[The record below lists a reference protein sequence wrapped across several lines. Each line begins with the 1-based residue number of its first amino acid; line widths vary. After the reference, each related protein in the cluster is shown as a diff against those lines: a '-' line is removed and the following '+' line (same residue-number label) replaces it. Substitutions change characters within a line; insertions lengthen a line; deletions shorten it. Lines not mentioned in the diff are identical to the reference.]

1 MESIDGSTMVEIR
14 VYRNEDFEKVVALH
28 RKALEAI
35 GMYRGE
41 GPWDD
46 DLPFLETI
54 YGGNHG
60 FFLVGEEGGRI
71 VAMGAF
77 RKTTDQLAE
86 IKRMR
91 VDPGYQGTGLA
102 KRLYMKLEEEAVS
115 RGFGKFHLETSEPQM
130 AARKFYQKVGF
141 RETGTAM
148 IDGTLSV
155 LMEKD
160 LPQK

>member
-1 MESIDGSTMVEIR
+1 MVKFR
-14 VYRNEDFEKVVALH
+14 KYRKEDFDEVVALH
-28 RKALEAI
+28 KKALEAI

-41 GPWDD
+41 GPWDN
-46 DLPFLETI
+46 DLPYLDTI
-54 YGGNHG
+54 YGGDNG
-60 FFLVGEEGGRI
+60 YFLVGDEEGRI

-77 RKTTDQLAE
+77 RKTTRHLAE

-91 VDPGYQGTGLA
+91 VDPDYQGTGLA
-102 KRLYMKLEEEAVS
+102 RELYVQLENEAVS
-115 RGFGKFHLETSEPQM
+115 RGYEKFHLETSEPQM

-141 RETGTAM
+141 RETGTAI

>member
-1 MESIDGSTMVEIR
+1 MVEIR
-14 VYRNEDFEKVVALH
+14 IYRTDDFSKVLALH
-28 RKALEAI
+28 KRALEAI

-46 DLPFLETI
+46 DLPHLATV
-54 YGGNHG
+54 YGGDNG
-60 FFLVGEEGGRI
+60 FFLVGDDDGEI

-77 RKTTDQLAE
+77 RKTTDYLAE

-91 VDPGYQGTGLA
+91 VSPDYQGSGLA
-102 KRLYMKLEEEAVS
+102 RQLYEKLEQEAIS
-115 RGFGKFHLETSEPQM
+115 RGYRKFHLETSEPQI

-141 RETGTAM
+141 KETGTAI
-148 IDGTLSV
+148 IDGSLSV

-160 LPQK
+160 LF

>member
-1 MESIDGSTMVEIR
+1 MVNIR
-14 VYRNEDFEKVVALH
+14 LYRNEDFDNVVALH
-28 RKALEAI
+28 RKSLEAI

-46 DLPFLETI
+46 DLPHLDTV
-54 YGGNHG
+54 YGGDNG
-60 FFLVGEEGGRI
+60 FFLVGDDDGRI

-77 RKTTDQLAE
+77 RKTTDKLAE

-91 VDPGYQGTGLA
+91 VDPAYQGTGLA
-102 KRLYMKLEEEAVS
+102 TALYEKLEKEAIS
-115 RGFGKFHLETSEPQM
+115 RGYIKFHLETSEPQL

-141 RETGTAM
+141 RESGKAI
-148 IDGTLSV
+148 IDGTMSV

-160 LPQK
+160 LL

>member
-1 MESIDGSTMVEIR
+1 MVKIR
-14 VYRNEDFEKVVALH
+14 EYREEDLEQVVALH

-46 DLPFLETI
+46 DLPNLDTI
-54 YGGNHG
+54 YGGDNG
-60 FFLVGEEGGRI
+60 YFLVGEDENGI

-77 RKTTDQLAE
+77 RKTTTHLAE

-91 VDPGYQGTGLA
+91 VEPNYQGTGLA
-102 KRLYMKLEEEAVS
+102 RELYKYLEKEAIE
-115 RGFGKFHLETSEPQM
+115 RGYVKFHLETSEPQM

-141 RETGTAM
+141 RETGTAI

-160 LPQK
+160 LPKK

>member
-1 MESIDGSTMVEIR
+1 MVEIR
-14 VYRNEDFEKVVALH
+14 VYRPEDFLGVVELH

-35 GMYRGE
+35 RMYRGE

-46 DLPFLETI
+46 DLPHLSTV
-54 YGGNHG
+54 YGGDNG
-60 FFLVGEEGGRI
+60 YFLVGDDDGQI

-77 RKTTDQLAE
+77 RKTTTHLAE

-91 VDPGYQGTGLA
+91 VNPDYQGTGLA
-102 KRLYMKLEEEAVS
+102 RQLYEGLEKEAIS
-115 RGFGKFHLETSEPQM
+115 RGYKKFHLETSESQIG
-130 AARKFYQKVGF
+130 ARKFYQKVGF
-141 RETGTAM
+141 RETGTKI